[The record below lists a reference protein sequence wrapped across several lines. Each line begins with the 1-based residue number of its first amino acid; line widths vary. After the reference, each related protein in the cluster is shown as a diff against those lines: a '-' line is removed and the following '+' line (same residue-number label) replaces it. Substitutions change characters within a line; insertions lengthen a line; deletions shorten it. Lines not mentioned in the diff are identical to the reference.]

1 MKPGNP
7 PVLIGRKGANSGGL
21 FRKMRGMSNI
31 ARPLKYRGFFVP
43 LYSPYLVLA
52 HSPMGIVTIHTH
64 VFT

>member
-7 PVLIGRKGANSGGL
+7 PVVIDRKGANSGGL
-21 FRKMRGMSNI
+21 FRKMRGMSKYCQT
-31 ARPLKYRGFFVP
+31 PEYRGFFVP

-52 HSPMGIVTIHTH
+52 HSPVGIDHTH